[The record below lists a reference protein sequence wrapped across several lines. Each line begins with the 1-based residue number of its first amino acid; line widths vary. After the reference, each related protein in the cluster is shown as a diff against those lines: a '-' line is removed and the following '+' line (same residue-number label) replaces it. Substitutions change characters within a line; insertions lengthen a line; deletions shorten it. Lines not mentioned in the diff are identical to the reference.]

1 MAASHPIICTV
12 SLLTQPTVLQGSKAS
27 RHELFKVDVV
37 PILALQLCGLFWGA
51 ALLFFYTYSLHMSI

>member
-12 SLLTQPTVLQGSKAS
+12 SLLTQPAVLQGSKAA
-27 RHELFKVDVV
+27 RHELFKVDVL

-51 ALLFFYTYSLHMSI
+51 ASFYTYSLHMSI